1 MLNYL
6 SLENFKSI
14 KDEDFELR
22 NLSIFTGFNGM
33 GKSSALQSLL
43 LLRQSYNKHMLPK
56 VGLSL
61 TGEYVKIG
69 IGKD

>member
-14 KDEDFELR
+14 KDENFEFRSL
-22 NLSIFTGFNGM
+22 NIFTGFNGM

-43 LLRQSYNKHMLPK
+43 LLRQSHDKHMIPN
-56 VGLSL
+56 VAYAP
-61 TGEYVKIG
+61 T
-69 IGKD
+69 